1 MGNYVKCDKEI
12 LKSLKGNSL
21 TLWLMLSDRASL
33 SEKNGWIDKE
43 SGCTYVIMTVKEIC
57 EKLGVCKRTAAS
69 TLYNL
74 EAAKLIIRKR
84 QGLCKPQRILITQ
97 PNTNILYSSNI
108 TDSNSKYNTY
118 DDISLKI
125 NENNEVYTDD
135 RDDDICDM
143 HNETTADDFYIEWWE
158 QMSHIYDNV
167 NTGSSSQ
174 QVSPAS
180 VQASMPAETLSV
192 PETEQPEEQP
202 EKDASGSE
210 ESYNKSCNK
219 LHHQK
224 SKKLHFRRCNF
235 LHPNNNKYN
244 NTSDSYIY
252 NISNLSYS
260 DDYKFLKATF
270 LENIEAER
278 LSDRVSESL
287 ISIMADTTADML
299 AKKNNKIY
307 VSGAVRDYQDVYRH
321 LMSLDSS
328 HVEYIAECIKATT
341 VSIRNPR
348 AYMLACM
355 YNASETID
363 AYYETQ
369 AVIDMNKQ
377 TAGIA

>member
-57 EKLGVCKRTAAS
+57 EKLEVCKRTAAS
-69 TLYNL
+69 ILNHL
-74 EAAKLIIRKR
+74 ETAKLIRRKR
-84 QGLCKPQRILITQ
+84 QGLCRPQRILIMPQ
-97 PNTNILYSSNI
+97 NTHIFYK
-108 TDSNSKYNTY
+108 DSINDYHDKNNTHN
-118 DDISLKI
+118 DISLKI
-125 NENNEVYTDD
+125 NKNNEVYTDD
-135 RDDDICDM
+135 RDNDICDM

-158 QMSHIYDNV
+158 QMSHIYDDV

-180 VQASMPAETLSV
+180 VQASMPAETL

-202 EKDASGSE
+202 EKDASGE
-210 ESYNKSCNK
+210 DNKSLNK

-224 SKKLHFRRCNF
+224 GKKLHFRRCNF

-260 DDYKFLKATF
+260 DDYKILKSTFLK
-270 LENIEAER
+270 NIEAEII
-278 LSDRVSESL
+278 SDRISESL

-299 AKKNNKIY
+299 AKKNSKIY
-307 VSGAVRDYQDVYRH
+307 VSGALRDYQDVYRH

-328 HVEYIAECIKATT
+328 HVEYIAECINATT